1 MVTSSGYF
9 VPPEPQA
16 ATPGEDLE
24 LMYESKDG
32 PCQLLKGHKN
42 DRIVVY
48 KVLKPAFRD
57 EPVYQRLLRRE
68 YEIGASLTHPGVC
81 QTLGWT
87 QLPEYGEAIEMEW
100 IGGVRLDRWLQEHR
114 GEKARQRRILMDI
127 CDALSYL
134 HRKQVVHKDL
144 KPENIL
150 VTRYGDYPKI
160 IDFGLS
166 DTDSILTGK
175 EPGGTLLYAA
185 PEVVAGGEADALSD
199 IYSLGR
205 IMQGMGRRII
215 HPDESDPP
223 VPARDVGRGPFSPPQ
238 DFRHDQGES
247 LQDGTYFKLVPDFQL
262 GVFRRQHE
270 ETAAALETQGDDTVG
285 PPADLEDISDLQ
297 GFRVQPLRIEIA
309 GGCPAG
315 SVQVLPIRPEIP
327 VSRITGQRIQGG
339 NARLHLHPHIAPQ
352 TLQRRG

>member
-57 EPVYQRLLRRE
+57 DPVYQRLLRRE

-87 QLPEYGEAIEMEW
+87 RLPEYGEAIEMEW

-114 GEKARQRRILMDI
+114 SEKARQRRILMDI

-150 VTRYGDYPKI
+150 VTRSGDYPKI

-205 IMQGMGRRII
+205 IMQGMGPSFARVARKCTAVERERRYSSA
-215 HPDESDPP
+215 EA
-223 VPARDVGRGPFSPPQ
+223 VARDLRKIHVLRRATLVCILLLLFAGAVGSILS
-238 DFRHDQGES
+238 RHRTDPVEELWQEAVE
-247 LQDGTYFKLVPDFQL
+247 QV
-262 GVFRRQHE
+262 RQ
-270 ETAAALETQGDDTVG
+270 AAN
-285 PPADLEDISDLQ
+285 PS
-297 GFRVQPLRIEIA
+297 
-309 GGCPAG
+309 
-315 SVQVLPIRPEIP
+315 
-327 VSRITGQRIQGG
+327 
-339 NARLHLHPHIAPQ
+339 
-352 TLQRRG
+352 